1 MPSLS
6 TSVRRFSCGL
16 AAVLMLQ
23 ASVAHAGLIGPE
35 AALSSQPPAG
45 QADLE
50 REKVRNFLES
60 ATLKDKLKALGVDG
74 LNVDSRVDALTEEE
88 VHTLAQRIDALPAG
102 GALSDREIILILL
115 VALLII
121 VL

>member
-1 MPSLS
+1 MRSLS
-6 TSVRRFSCGL
+6 QLVRRIFCSL
-16 AAVLMLQ
+16 VAALTLH

-35 AALSSQPPAG
+35 AVVAAQPPAS
-45 QADLE
+45 QAEVE

-74 LNVDSRVDALTEEE
+74 FNASQRVDALTEEE
-88 VHTLAQRIDALPAG
+88 VHALSQRIDSLPAG

-115 VALLII
+115 VALLLI
-121 VL
+121 VI